1 MEINVKKDRLERMKI
16 EKEKH
21 PILDTSLTRRK
32 LSKLRTLG
40 VKMRFNIWTIIN
52 TVFYYC
58 SLFAM
63 VFIIIKTDWNSLES
77 LEVFYICGT
86 LGGIM
91 YLGDILERNND

>member
-1 MEINVKKDRLERMKI
+1 
-16 EKEKH
+16 
-21 PILDTSLTRRK
+21 
-32 LSKLRTLG
+32 
-40 VKMRFNIWTIIN
+40 MRFNIWTIIN

-91 YLGDILERNND
+91 YLGDIF

>member
-1 MEINVKKDRLERMKI
+1 
-16 EKEKH
+16 
-21 PILDTSLTRRK
+21 
-32 LSKLRTLG
+32 
-40 VKMRFNIWTIIN
+40 MRFNIWTIIN

-91 YLGDILERNND
+91 YLGDIFRKEITTKYVQEANSSQNLNKPKETI